1 MVAGPLVGYFMGH
14 WLDGQLGTAPYLMLV
29 LILMGFVSSGREVY
43 RLIKMV
49 TDSGEE
55 TDDDDRT

>member
-1 MVAGPLVGYFMGH
+1 MGH